1 MTKVISAWD
10 AVKLLFVLGGVL
22 AFMVFSLVAIAFA
35 GRVAEMILNAL
46 GVI

>member
-1 MTKVISAWD
+1 MTKVISARD
-10 AVKLLFVLGGVL
+10 ALKLLFVLGGVL

-35 GRVAEMILNAL
+35 GRVAEMILDVL